1 MLAPVQMREA
11 ESGPGPPNP
20 QWACAC
26 RCWCAQV
33 LARVQGKVFSWNFT
47 QQSHCLGLIKV
58 VWTGRD
64 YHEPI
69 LWLCESLEKV
79 APLGTSG
86 TGLSWWGSFSRCVQP
101 PLLPLLSLSIGCL
114 CTELSTYSHTQ
125 GSKRWDCLVIPAKAM
140 EEKKA
145 VFPHLLTNTEGV
157 SMTVFSPYSSLTHNR
172 TLWWPDVW
180 KSSPH

>member
-58 VWTGRD
+58 V
-64 YHEPI
+64 
-69 LWLCESLEKV
+69 
-79 APLGTSG
+79 
-86 TGLSWWGSFSRCVQP
+86 
-101 PLLPLLSLSIGCL
+101 
-114 CTELSTYSHTQ
+114 
-125 GSKRWDCLVIPAKAM
+125 
-140 EEKKA
+140 
-145 VFPHLLTNTEGV
+145 
-157 SMTVFSPYSSLTHNR
+157 
-172 TLWWPDVW
+172 
-180 KSSPH
+180 